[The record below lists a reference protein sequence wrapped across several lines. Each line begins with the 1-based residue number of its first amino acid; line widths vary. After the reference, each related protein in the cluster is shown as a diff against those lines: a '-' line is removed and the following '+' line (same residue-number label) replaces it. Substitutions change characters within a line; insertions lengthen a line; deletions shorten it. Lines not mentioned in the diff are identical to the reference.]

1 MISCSDY
8 DYIEIVCM
16 YRYRVLLYLQSGQEL
31 EGVAKDTA
39 RDGNKQE
46 CIVLDV
52 NGEQQLVVL
61 DEIARLDVCVDNPH
75 FKSVSF
81 VSDA

>member
-16 YRYRVLLYLQSGQEL
+16 YRYRVLLYLKSGQEL

>member
-1 MISCSDY
+1 
-8 DYIEIVCM
+8 M
-16 YRYRVLLYLQSGQEL
+16 YRYPVLLYLKSGLEL

>member
-1 MISCSDY
+1 
-8 DYIEIVCM
+8 M
-16 YRYRVLLYLQSGQEL
+16 YRYPVLLYLKSGQEL

-52 NGEQQLVVL
+52 NGEQRLVVL